1 MSDEPPP
8 CSTTAPASPA
18 PLDIGVEVHAGA
30 WSTALPGSE
39 RLARRAAEA
48 AWAALPADPA
58 APWSGPAE
66 LSLVLADDP
75 TVQALNRTY
84 RGRDAPTNVLSFANL
99 DAVDADR
106 ALAPDDP
113 VLLGDVVLA
122 LETLLREADR
132 QGKAPGDHLCHLTV
146 HGLLHLLGFDHQED
160 TEADAMEDLERRVLD
175 RLGIADPYAVPPRSD
190 DTARSPGAAGG
201 AS

>member
-1 MSDEPPP
+1 MSDDPSP
-8 CSTTAPASPA
+8 CSIAAPAAPA

-39 RLARRAAEA
+39 RLARRAAET

-66 LSLVLADDP
+66 VSLVLADDA

-84 RGRDAPTNVLSFANL
+84 RGRDKPTNVLSFANL
-99 DAVDADR
+99 DAADA
-106 ALAPDDP
+106 AAAAAPDAP

-122 LETLLREADR
+122 LETLLREADA
-132 QGKAPGDHLCHLTV
+132 QGKVPGDHLCHLIV

-160 TEADAMEDLERRVLD
+160 AEAETMEDLERRVLD
-175 RLGIADPYAVPPRSD
+175 RLGIADPYAVPADGD
-190 DTARSPGAAGG
+190 DTARSRRAAGG